1 MAKKKSIDEILEA
14 FDQGAT
20 ETKIRDGCTLT
31 FWVSPEIK
39 KKYEI
44 IQRRSKRRFSRVL
57 KEVIEESIQRID
69 CDDGP
74 SIA

>member
-1 MAKKKSIDEILEA
+1 MAKKKSIDEILQS
-14 FDQGAT
+14 FDQDST
-20 ETKIRDGCTLT
+20 ESKLRDGCTLT

-39 KKYEI
+39 KKYDT

-69 CDDGP
+69 CDDSP
-74 SIA
+74 IA